1 LPALLLS
8 PLAWLISFGVIA
20 SLFALIYKMLPEAP
34 LAWQDAWFGALFII
48 LFNLGKFGMA

>member
-1 LPALLLS
+1 
-8 PLAWLISFGVIA
+8 
-20 SLFALIYKMLPEAP
+20 MLPEAP